1 MDSMPPPQPAR
12 PERDA
17 EPERRVVMKFGG
29 TSVRDADAVDRLC
42 HIVRSDTRRRLVV
55 VSALS
60 GVTDQLVDLANRATA
75 GESESL
81 TKTIEALRTR
91 HIDLATSRAAGEERN
106 ALVCAID
113 AACDELRALVHAV
126 AVLRE
131 LSPRSADAIT
141 GLGETMSSRL
151 VVAALGAS
159 GVSAQWIDAKDL
171 LVTDGTH
178 GRAQPDISATTA
190 RARDT
195 LVPLLDG
202 GTTVV
207 MGGFVG
213 ATSAGVGTTLGR
225 GGSDYSAA
233 IFGAILD
240 VDEIQIWTDVDGM
253 LTADPQIVPG
263 AQLVPTL
270 TFGEASE
277 LAHFGTKVLHPAT
290 IQPAVVKGIPVRIV
304 NARRPDGRGTSIHAQ
319 PKGAGSAIAAI
330 ASKDGLTVIE
340 IASARMLMA
349 HGFLRRLF
357 EVFDRFETAVD
368 VVTTSEVN
376 VSVTIDDPTHIA
388 ALVAELSTFAEVS
401 TEPDMALLCVVGE
414 RLHDDPGLFAQTVG
428 ALGNITCRM
437 VSESASRRNLTFVL
451 HERELPLAM
460 TRLHDHFFAS
470 VEA

>member
-1 MDSMPPPQPAR
+1 
-12 PERDA
+12 
-17 EPERRVVMKFGG
+17 MKFGG
-29 TSVRDADAVDRLC
+29 TSVRDADALDRLC
-42 HIVRSDTRRRLVV
+42 HIVQCDTRQRLVV

-75 GESESL
+75 GESASL
-81 TKTIEALRTR
+81 SKIIEALRTR
-91 HIDLATSRAAGEERN
+91 HIDLATARVAGKERD

-113 AACDELRALVHAV
+113 ASCDELRALVHAV

-131 LSPRSADAIT
+131 FSPRSADAIT
-141 GLGETMSSRL
+141 GLGEAMSSRL
-151 VVAALGAS
+151 VAAALGAS
-159 GVSAQWIDAKDL
+159 RVSAQWIDAKDL

-178 GRAQPDISATTA
+178 GRAQPDIPATTA
-190 RARDT
+190 RARDA
-195 LVPLLDG
+195 LVPLLDD

-233 IFGAILD
+233 IFGAVLD
-240 VDEIQIWTDVDGM
+240 VDEIQIWTDVNGM
-253 LTADPQIVPG
+253 LTADPRIVPG

-277 LAHFGTKVLHPAT
+277 LAYFGAKVLHPAT
-290 IQPAVVKGIPVRIV
+290 IQPAVAKGIPVRIV

-319 PKGAGSAIAAI
+319 PKGAGSTIAAI

-349 HGFLRRLF
+349 HGFLKRLF

-376 VSVTIDDPTHIA
+376 VSVTIDDPTHIT

-460 TRLHDHFFAS
+460 TRLHDHFFS
-470 VEA
+470 RVEA